1 MNQFKPQTHHFRTVK
16 TIQLFFTVI
25 VFLLYL
31 ICMAAFPDFR
41 VSAASDNLL
50 PLFPHLLI
58 WILTIGSLLFLY
70 FDYKYFYKTIQES
83 DSLRRSAY
91 LDDLTGMPNRFS
103 CDLVFQ
109 MYAGDTS
116 KIEHVACALIT
127 ISNLIQTNITF
138 GRDAGNQIL
147 IDFSNILE
155 EVGEDYG
162 FVGRNGGN
170 EFLLVIE
177 NCSQQYMEAF
187 FDKLNIRIKRYNAL
201 ELNNPIEINYKYIL
215 NDTLHATR
223 FSDII
228 TEVYNQLHKTNF

>member
-1 MNQFKPQTHHFRTVK
+1 MNQFKSQTHHFRTVK

-147 IDFSNILE
+147 
-155 EVGEDYG
+155 
-162 FVGRNGGN
+162 
-170 EFLLVIE
+170 
-177 NCSQQYMEAF
+177 
-187 FDKLNIRIKRYNAL
+187 
-201 ELNNPIEINYKYIL
+201 
-215 NDTLHATR
+215 
-223 FSDII
+223 
-228 TEVYNQLHKTNF
+228 

>member
-1 MNQFKPQTHHFRTVK
+1 MCYVSLTERIIYES
-16 TIQLFFTVI
+16 IQITDSPFSNSENDPVI
-25 VFLLYL
+25 FYSHRIPVIFNLYG
-31 ICMAAFPDFR
+31 C
-41 VSAASDNLL
+41 VSG
-50 PLFPHLLI
+50 FQGFCCI

>member
-1 MNQFKPQTHHFRTVK
+1 MNQFKSQTHHFRTVK

-91 LDDLTGMPNRFS
+91 LDDLTVSVVIWYFRCMP
-103 CDLVFQ
+103 
-109 MYAGDTS
+109 
-116 KIEHVACALIT
+116 
-127 ISNLIQTNITF
+127 
-138 GRDAGNQIL
+138 
-147 IDFSNILE
+147 
-155 EVGEDYG
+155 
-162 FVGRNGGN
+162 
-170 EFLLVIE
+170 VIRP
-177 NCSQQYMEAF
+177 
-187 FDKLNIRIKRYNAL
+187 KLSML
-201 ELNNPIEINYKYIL
+201 PVL
-215 NDTLHATR
+215 
-223 FSDII
+223 
-228 TEVYNQLHKTNF
+228 